1 MAVVATGF
9 FDGVHLGHRLVI
21 DTLLRAARERG
32 EQSVIVTF
40 WPHPRTVL
48 QKDAR
53 ELRLLSSLQEKRD
66 ILAALGVD
74 RVEVV
79 DFSREFRSLTA
90 EEYLRDWVRDRL
102 GGTAVVLG
110 YDNRMGSDGLPHDAI
125 VPLAQSLGLD
135 VLCCPAVSGAPS
147 GDSSGVS
154 SGEWGPENRLTPFA
168 PPHCSQWVPPS
179 YDAEGGT
186 DFQPPTPRTN
196 QAPQSQSVDCVSLPG
211 VARFSEEDPSAPEHP
226 GQRTTEGGT
235 VFHFHTSQTQSGDCV
250 SLPGVAI
257 SSTKIRVA
265 LEKGD
270 VAEAEAMLGYRYG
283 LHGVVVA
290 GNRLGRTLGYPTANM
305 QLYEPLKL
313 VPANGVYLTEVETLG
328 GHFYGMTNIGVRPT
342 VSGAGVRT
350 IETHIFD
357 FDELIYGLDLRLRF
371 VSKIRDERRFD
382 SLDSLK
388 AQLAS
393 DEALCRSLLS
403 S

>member
-21 DTLLRAARERG
+21 DTLLRAAHERG
-32 EQSVIVTF
+32 EQSVVVTF

-66 ILAALGVD
+66 ILSAMGVE

-79 DFSREFRSLTA
+79 DFSRDFRSLTA
-90 EEYLRDWVRDRL
+90 EQYLREWVIGRL

-135 VLCCPAVSGAPS
+135 VIECGPVSGRQY
-147 GDSSGVS
+147 
-154 SGEWGPENRLTPFA
+154 PENLCHPRQHKRGGPIA
-168 PPHCSQWVPPS
+168 CNGGGR
-179 YDAEGGT
+179 AERD
-186 DFQPPTPRTN
+186 DFQDT
-196 QAPQSQSVDCVSLPG
+196 VS
-211 VARFSEEDPSAPEHP
+211 PEP
-226 GQRTTEGGT
+226 AGY
-235 VFHFHTSQTQSGDCV
+235 
-250 SLPGVAI
+250 AI
-257 SSTKIRVA
+257 SSTKIRAA
-265 LEKGD
+265 LERGD
-270 VAEAEAMLGYRYG
+270 VEEAEAMLGYRYG

-305 QLYEPLKL
+305 LLYEPLKL
-313 VPANGVYLTEVETLG
+313 VPANGVYLVEVETLG
-328 GHFYGMTNIGVRPT
+328 GHFHGMTNVGVRPT
-342 VSGAGVRT
+342 VSGAGART

-371 VSKIRDERRFD
+371 ITKIRDERRFD
-382 SLDSLK
+382 SLDALR
-388 AQLAS
+388 AQLAA
-393 DEALCRSLLS
+393 DEAVCRSMLAK
-403 S
+403 

>member
-53 ELRLLSSLQEKRD
+53 ELRLLSSLQEKRAM
-66 ILAALGVD
+66 LSELGVD

-79 DFSREFRSLTA
+79 PFSREFRSMTA
-90 EEYLRDWVRDRL
+90 EQYLRDFVAGRL

-110 YDNRMGSDGLPHDAI
+110 YDNRMGSDGLQHDAI
-125 VPLAQSLGLD
+125 VPLAQSLGLE
-135 VLCCPAVSGAPS
+135 VIECGSVSGRMC
-147 GDSSGVS
+147 
-154 SGEWGPENRLTPFA
+154 PENRLA
-168 PPHCSQWVPPS
+168 SLDPPHCKQWVPPS

-186 DFQPPTPRTN
+186 DFQDTPSPKPTEDTIFSPR
-196 QAPQSQSVDCVSLPG
+196 
-211 VARFSEEDPSAPEHP
+211 VARFSVEDPSDSRPSP
-226 GQRTTEGGT
+226 
-235 VFHFHTSQTQSGDCV
+235 
-250 SLPGVAI
+250 AI
-257 SSTKIRVA
+257 SSTKIRAA
-265 LEKGD
+265 LERGE
-270 VAEAEAMLGYRYG
+270 VTEAEAMLGYRYG

-313 VPANGVYLTEVETLG
+313 VPGNGVYLVEVETLG
-328 GHFYGMTNIGVRPT
+328 GHYHGMTNIGVRPT

-357 FDELIYGLDLRLRF
+357 FDELIYGLDIRVRF
-371 VSKIRDERRFD
+371 VGKIRDERRFG
-382 SLDSLK
+382 SLEELK
-388 AQLAS
+388 AQLSA
-393 DEALCRSLLS
+393 DEALCRAILAK
-403 S
+403 

>member
-21 DTLLRAARERG
+21 DTLLRAAHERG
-32 EQSVIVTF
+32 EQSVVVTF

-66 ILAALGVD
+66 ILSAMGVE

-79 DFSREFRSLTA
+79 DFSRDFRSLTA
-90 EEYLRDWVRDRL
+90 EQYLREWVIGRL

-135 VLCCPAVSGAPS
+135 VIECGPVSGRQY
-147 GDSSGVS
+147 
-154 SGEWGPENRLTPFA
+154 PENRLAPLD
-168 PPHCSQWVPPS
+168 PPHCRQWVPPS
-179 YDAEGGT
+179 YVAEGGT
-186 DFQPPTPRTN
+186 DFQDT
-196 QAPQSQSVDCVSLPG
+196 VS
-211 VARFSEEDPSAPEHP
+211 PEP
-226 GQRTTEGGT
+226 AGY
-235 VFHFHTSQTQSGDCV
+235 
-250 SLPGVAI
+250 AI
-257 SSTKIRVA
+257 SSTKIRAA
-265 LEKGD
+265 LERGD
-270 VAEAEAMLGYRYG
+270 VEEAEAMLGYRYG

-305 QLYEPLKL
+305 LLYEPLKL
-313 VPANGVYLTEVETLG
+313 VPANGVYLVEVETLG
-328 GHFYGMTNIGVRPT
+328 GHFHGMTNVGVRPT
-342 VSGAGVRT
+342 VSGAGART

-371 VSKIRDERRFD
+371 ITKIRDERRID
-382 SLDSLK
+382 SLDALR
-388 AQLAS
+388 AQLAA
-393 DEALCRSLLS
+393 DEAVCRAMLAK
-403 S
+403 